1 MFRSTLGDP
10 DMAEPTDN
18 YKTYLDKRDIIAQ
31 QRVKKMA
38 LLKQL
43 ELKKSSN
50 FNTSPRGETV
60 DYQKN

>member
-1 MFRSTLGDP
+1 
-10 DMAEPTDN
+10 MAEPTDN

-60 DYQKN
+60 DH